1 MTSNINIPHSS
12 TLLMFRYFILIAL
25 LFSCG
30 NEASKSSIEA
40 NKEASQLETNNEENN
55 TTNAKTI
62 VFFGDS
68 LTAGYGLEDSNDA
81 YPSIIQSKIDS
92 LGLNYK
98 VVNSGVSGETTSGGK
113 SRIGWVLNQEVDVF
127 VLELGANDG
136 LRGITLSETRQN
148 LQVIIDSVKQK
159 FPDSTIILAGM
170 QLPPNLGQDYTT
182 EFRNIFN
189 ELAEQ
194 NSLAIIPFL
203 LKDVGGIPELNLE
216 DGIHPNE
223 EGQKIVANNVWEV
236 LSKFVK

>member
-1 MTSNINIPHSS
+1 MTPNINIPHSS

-30 NEASKSSIEA
+30 NEASKGSIEA
-40 NKEASQLETNNEENN
+40 NKEASIVETNNEETN
-55 TTNAKTI
+55 TSKAKTI

-68 LTAGYGLEDSNDA
+68 LTAGYGLDDSNDA
-81 YPSIIQSKIDS
+81 YPSLIQSKIDS
-92 LGLNYK
+92 LNLNYT
-98 VVNSGVSGETTSGGK
+98 VVNSGVSGETTSGGR
-113 SRIGWVLNQEVDVF
+113 SRIGWVLNQQVDVF

-148 LQVIIDSVKQK
+148 LQAIIDAVKLK
-159 FPDSTIILAGM
+159 FPESTIILAGM

-189 ELAEQ
+189 ELAAN

-216 DGIHPNE
+216 DGIHPNV

-236 LSKFVK
+236 LSEFVK

>member
-1 MTSNINIPHSS
+1 
-12 TLLMFRYFILIAL
+12 MFRYFILVIL

-30 NEASKSSIEA
+30 NEPSKSS
-40 NKEASQLETNNEENN
+40 NQASQETTQEESNIEETN
-55 TTNAKTI
+55 ASKTI

-68 LTAGYGLEDSNDA
+68 LTAGYGLDDSNDA
-81 YPSIIQSKIDS
+81 YPSLIQSKIDS
-92 LGLNYK
+92 LNLNYT
-98 VVNSGVSGETTSGGK
+98 VVNSGVSGETTSGGR
-113 SRIGWVLNQEVDVF
+113 SRIGWVLNQQVDVF

-148 LQVIIDSVKQK
+148 LQAIIDSVKQK
-159 FPDSTIILAGM
+159 FPESTIILAGM

-182 EFRNIFN
+182 EFRNIFD
-189 ELAEQ
+189 ELATE

-236 LSKFVK
+236 LSEFVK

>member
-1 MTSNINIPHSS
+1 MTPNINIPHSS

-30 NEASKSSIEA
+30 NKSSKNA
-40 NKEASQLETNNEENN
+40 NETKQETTEETKTEVQGADN
-55 TTNAKTI
+55 KTI

-68 LTAGYGLEDSNDA
+68 LTAGYGLDDSNDA
-81 YPSIIQSKIDS
+81 YPSLIQSKIDS
-92 LGLNYK
+92 LKLNYT
-98 VVNSGVSGETTSGGK
+98 VVNSGVSGETTSGGR
-113 SRIGWVLNQEVDVF
+113 SRIGWVLNQQVDVF

-148 LQVIIDSVKQK
+148 IQAIIDTVKQK
-159 FPDSTIILAGM
+159 FPESNIILAGM

-182 EFRNIFN
+182 EFRNIFS
-189 ELAEQ
+189 ELAEK

-236 LSKFVK
+236 LSEFVK